1 MLADKIL
8 SAKSGNKDDMLCLI
22 EKFSPVTKKYGRKLD
37 IEEGISE
44 VTLYFIELVHHLNIH
59 KLRSCSD
66 AALVC
71 YVAQCISHFY
81 TKMKKGPYDNRVLY
95 IEELTEAHKAKLDA
109 DYATED
115 LPFDWA
121 LPLQQLTDKEQF
133 VIIQI
138 YEYGFSSAE
147 IAKHLGVSRQNI
159 NQIKKRA
166 ESKIRTALDTQN

>member
-1 MLADKIL
+1 
-8 SAKSGNKDDMLCLI
+8 
-22 EKFSPVTKKYGRKLD
+22 
-37 IEEGISE
+37 
-44 VTLYFIELVHHLNIH
+44 
-59 KLRSCSD
+59 
-66 AALVC
+66 
-71 YVAQCISHFY
+71 
-81 TKMKKGPYDNRVLY
+81 MKKGPYDNRVLY

-115 LPFDWA
+115 LPFDWT

-138 YEYGFSSAE
+138 YEYGLSSAE
-147 IAKHLGVSRQNI
+147 LAKHLGVSRQKI

>member
-22 EKFSPVTKKYGRKLD
+22 EKFSPVIKKYGRKLD

-81 TKMKKGPYDNRVLY
+81 TKMKKGPY
-95 IEELTEAHKAKLDA
+95 
-109 DYATED
+109 
-115 LPFDWA
+115 P
-121 LPLQQLTDKEQF
+121 
-133 VIIQI
+133 
-138 YEYGFSSAE
+138 
-147 IAKHLGVSRQNI
+147 
-159 NQIKKRA
+159 
-166 ESKIRTALDTQN
+166 DTFEVYYR

>member
-22 EKFSPVTKKYGRKLD
+22 EKFSPVIKKYGRKLD

-81 TKMKKGPYDNRVLY
+81 TKMKKGPYLHLRGQLGLRSTGGWRPWPVPAEDPCPQSQAGQKVQGVL
-95 IEELTEAHKAKLDA
+95 
-109 DYATED
+109 
-115 LPFDWA
+115 
-121 LPLQQLTDKEQF
+121 
-133 VIIQI
+133 
-138 YEYGFSSAE
+138 S
-147 IAKHLGVSRQNI
+147 
-159 NQIKKRA
+159 
-166 ESKIRTALDTQN
+166 